1 MTDDPVKFSER
12 QQSLSRRRFL
22 QAGVVGAGAVIL
34 GPIAA
39 ACSSSSS
46 KTTSATSSGGSTQ
59 SGKSTGATAGGGG
72 SPSGTITW
80 APVAVTPNS
89 PSPLTALAGDAP
101 FLGLAYDPLF
111 YIAGDGSMKPALATS
126 WNFGSGNSVLNV
138 TLRSGVT
145 FADGTALTADMVKAH
160 FDAFKTLATQR
171 FKLSTLASTQVTG
184 PMSLALTLS
193 TPNPDFLRVL
203 ADVDTPGH
211 IISPA
216 GLADPSK
223 LHTTTAGA
231 GPYML
236 DPSQSVTGDHYVFVP
251 NPHYWDTARKRY
263 DKVVVRNI
271 TDPAASLSAV
281 QTGQVDVAAGTLQTA
296 GAAQGSGLNILTAV
310 GEWIGIGLID
320 RGGVITPA
328 LADVRVRQALN
339 YAVDRVAIT
348 KGIYGK
354 YGTPTDGIATPGL
367 GGYTT
372 PTVANYPY
380 DLNKAQQLMS
390 QAGYANGF
398 SMPLLAS
405 SQLDPSNNLVTAI
418 ADAWSK
424 IKVTVNIT
432 SDPVNWAARFSSK
445 QFPAVIDVNGNGLIA
460 QANAQLL
467 PSGTQFNP
475 FGSQDAQITAYYPA
489 GGQRDPGRDGAGLAE
504 DGRSCP
510 GIGLVRTGLAGR
522 RDHDH
527 ATERAELCHRA
538 ARRLPA
544 NRRGLGRLGRRVRD

>member
-1 MTDDPVKFSER
+1 MTDDPVTSPEWR
-12 QQSLSRRRFL
+12 HLLSRRQL
-22 QAGVVGAGAVIL
+22 LKLGAGAVIL

-39 ACSSSSS
+39 ACSSNKSSS
-46 KTTSATSSGGSTQ
+46 GTSATSSGGLTGSAN
-59 SGKSTGATAGGGG
+59 STGTTAGGGT
-72 SPSGTITW
+72 PSGTITW
-80 APVAVTPNS
+80 SPAAVTPNS
-89 PSPLTALAGDAP
+89 TSPLTALAGDAP

-111 YIAGDGSMKPALATS
+111 YIAGDGSMKPALATN
-126 WNFGSGNSVLNV
+126 WNFGSGNGVLNV

-145 FADGTALTADMVKAH
+145 FSDGTALTADSVKAH
-160 FDAFKTLATQR
+160 FDAFKTAATQR

-184 PMSLALTLS
+184 PLSLALTLS

-203 ADVDTPGH
+203 GDVDTPGH
-211 IISPA
+211 IIGPA
-216 GLADPSK
+216 GLADPTK

-236 DPSQSVTGDHYVFVP
+236 DPSQTVTGDHYVFVP
-251 NPHYWDTARKRY
+251 NPHYWDTTRKRFN
-263 DKVVVRNI
+263 KVVVRSI
-271 TDPAASLSAV
+271 TDPAAALSAM
-281 QTGQVDVAAGTLQTA
+281 QTGQVEVAAGTLQTA

-320 RGGVITPA
+320 RAGTITPA

-339 YAVDRVAIT
+339 YAVDRVALT

-372 PTVANYPY
+372 PTVAMYPY

-405 SQLDPSNNLVTAI
+405 SQLDPNNNLVTAI

-467 PSGTQFNP
+467 PTGTQFNP
-475 FGSQDAQITAYYPA
+475 FGSQDAQIISYYQQA
-489 GGQRDPGRDGAGLAE
+489 
-504 DGRSCP
+504 
-510 GIGLVRTGLAGR
+510 VRGTPPE
-522 RDHDH
+522 
-527 ATERAELCHRA
+527 TEQALQKLA
-538 ARRLPA
+538 AR
-544 NRRGLGRLGRRVRD
+544 VRELAWYVPVTLVEGITITRPGAPNFTIGPHDGYPQIAEV